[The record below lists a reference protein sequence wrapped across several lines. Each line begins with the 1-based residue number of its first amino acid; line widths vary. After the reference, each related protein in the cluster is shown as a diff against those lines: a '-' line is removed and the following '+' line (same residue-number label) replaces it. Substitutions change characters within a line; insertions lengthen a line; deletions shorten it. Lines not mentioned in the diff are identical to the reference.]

1 MQDSIIKKE
10 ISLVEA
16 MNRTL
21 LERVSIH
28 KLLIIVYV
36 VHKAMPLIVLCKY
49 S

>member
-21 LERVSIH
+21 LERVSTHIH
-28 KLLIIVYV
+28 S
-36 VHKAMPLIVLCKY
+36 KAMPLFY
-49 S
+49 AQSSMHFSYPS